1 VVALAARTVTVT
13 ATVAATAVTVEAC
26 GGGPG
31 VERGFGS
38 RQLLNLRDST
48 FTFNGS
54 YGNLVYYS
62 TTVEGVSENATSYF
76 SIDAETGQVVSFG
89 SSFPSIVPPTPPR
102 FVCSVTS
109 SSTST
114 HPALVITDSVS
125 GAQTTIDDYDSSL
138 PGCPM
143 TPDEPLVVWRYDDAN
158 HLTLWT
164 GPFAALQQ
172 VPLPLLIDQIV
183 AWGTKSTTVLAATAD
198 APGAHGL
205 YGMDMTTFAV
215 TNLVPAATG
224 VVDWATGAAPAGS
237 LMSTSLV
244 VPGILA
250 LQPISFFDH
259 YIYSRAMSDGG
270 TTLFAG
276 PYPDGPATE
285 LGLFPVTKMIQSI
298 GIYPPPLA
306 VWGGYWPDPA
316 WRVPGGGA
324 GDTLYYWQDASRRLF
339 PCPLP
344 AGSPWMSGMAATD
357 RSRVLF
363 QPANNTGSAITS
375 GPLVMVSF
383 DPAGGGGNCTTL
395 ASADVTAAAFSPDGG
410 SMFWLSSPPTGD
422 ATLWAAAGDG
432 SAPRPIGTGPIYASY
447 PPHFV
452 SATELELT
460 LGGDLAWVDL
470 RDDPVRM
477 HYVAEQV
484 WGASIDFGDW
494 LIADYDLSGQD
505 GTGRLALVDRTT
517 GDKRLIS
524 PEVASFESLGSYPPS
539 PPVQILYLV
548 RGRNPSPQDGIWIA
562 TITDT
567 DLQ

>member
-285 LGLFPVTKMIQSI
+285 LGLFPLTKMIQPI
-298 GIYPPPLA
+298 GIYPTPLA
-306 VWGGYWPDPA
+306 AWGGYWPDPA

>member
-1 VVALAARTVTVT
+1 MTARAAAAVA
-13 ATVAATAVTVEAC
+13 VAAATVEAC
-26 GGGPG
+26 SGGPG
-31 VERGFGS
+31 LERGFGS
-38 RQLLNLRDST
+38 RQLVNLRDSS

-54 YGNLVYYS
+54 YDNLVYYS
-62 TTVEGVSENATSYF
+62 TTAPGASGNTTSYF
-76 SIDAETGQVVSFG
+76 SIDVGTGQVVSFG

-102 FVCSVTS
+102 FICEVTS
-109 SSTST
+109 SSQST
-114 HPALVITDSVS
+114 YPTLTITDTAS
-125 GAQTTIDDYDSSL
+125 GAQTTIDDYDTAL
-138 PGCPM
+138 PGCPL
-143 TPDEPLVVWRYDDAN
+143 TPDQALVIWRYDDAG

-172 VPLPLLIDQIV
+172 APLPLLIDQIV
-183 AWGTKSTTVLAATAD
+183 EWGTKSTTVLGATAD

-205 YGMDMTTFAV
+205 YSVDMTTFAV
-215 TNLVPAATG
+215 ATVVPAATG
-224 VVDWATGAAPAGS
+224 LVDWATGATPAGS
-237 LMSTSLV
+237 LTSSSLV
-244 VPGILA
+244 VPGILS
-250 LQPISFFDH
+250 LQTISFFDH

-285 LGLFPVTKMIQSI
+285 LGLFPLTKMIQPI
-298 GIYPPPLA
+298 GIYPTPLA
-306 VWGGYWPDPA
+306 AWGGYWPDPA
-316 WRVPGGGA
+316 WRVPGGGT
-324 GDTLYYWQDASRRLF
+324 GDTLYYWHDASRRLI

-344 AGSPWMSGMAATD
+344 AGSPWMSAMAAPG
-357 RSRVLF
+357 RSRVMF
-363 QPANNTGSAITS
+363 QPLNDTGASITS
-375 GPLVMVSF
+375 GPLVMVEL
-383 DPAGGGGNCTTL
+383 DPAGGGGSCTTL

-422 ATLWAAAGDG
+422 ATLWASAGDG

-452 SATELELT
+452 STTELELT

-494 LIADYDLSGQD
+494 LVADYDLSGQD

-539 PPVQILYLV
+539 PPVQIAYLV

-562 TITDT
+562 TITDA
-567 DLQ
+567 DLH